1 MLWIEYRPGEPIP
14 KEFEYDGWRTDKNK
28 CGGKTPLMLWIKHCK
43 EPIPKELTYDGWQTD
58 KDNYKY
64 TPLMQWIAYREGET
78 IPKELTYDGWKTDRN
93 MHNLTPLMLWVLWR
107 NTGETGDRRIV
118 DAQALQAVDPQ
129 STSQTCDIPKELT
142 YDGWQSDKT
151 KYG

>member
-14 KEFEYDGWRTDKNK
+14 KEIQYDGWQTDRNK

-64 TPLMQWIAYREGET
+64 TPLMQWIAYREGQS
-78 IPKELTYDGWKTDRN
+78 
-93 MHNLTPLMLWVLWR
+93 
-107 NTGETGDRRIV
+107 GDHRF
-118 DAQALQAVDPQ
+118 P
-129 STSQTCDIPKELT
+129 
-142 YDGWQSDKT
+142 
-151 KYG
+151 